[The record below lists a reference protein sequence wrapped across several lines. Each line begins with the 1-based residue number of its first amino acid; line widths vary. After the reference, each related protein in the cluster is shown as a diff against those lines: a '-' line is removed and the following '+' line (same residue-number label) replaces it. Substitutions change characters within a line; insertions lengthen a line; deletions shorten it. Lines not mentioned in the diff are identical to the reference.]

1 MWNAGR
7 ATRSNLVEGQHAMKP
22 THVLLVLI
30 VAAAPLSAGAQAPA
44 PPAQLP
50 PECRE
55 RDADPEKCVIKDGP
69 PPKQFIRKKPE
80 PPAPPAPPKPP
91 PVQQAPLTKEGLP
104 R

>member
-1 MWNAGR
+1 MKGIHILLALIFAMPFVTR
-7 ATRSNLVEGQHAMKP
+7 AQV
-22 THVLLVLI
+22 
-30 VAAAPLSAGAQAPA
+30 PA
-44 PPAQLP
+44 PPVQLP

-80 PPAPPAPPKPP
+80 PPAPPPPPKPP